1 MFGEKKKAVKLTPK
15 QIKEMQANMTPKQR
29 KEFEKRIKQHQDDM
43 FWEAMMLAEIFSED
57 W

>member
-1 MFGEKKKAVKLTPK
+1 MFGEKKKTVKLTPK

-29 KEFEKRIKQHQDDM
+29 KEFEKHIKQHQDDM